1 MPASLATLTNITKEI
16 YEGDIREQL
25 NNDVLT
31 LRRIE
36 KTSRGTTKVGGR
48 YVTFPIH
55 TKRNSGIGARLELE
69 ALPAA
74 GQQGHESARVGLRY
88 LYGAVELSGQAIKLI
103 DEDYQA
109 FQSSMEIELTGI
121 KRDLARDMNRQVYGN
136 GDGTIATLS
145 AVAAAATVITVDR
158 PDLVDVGM
166 IVDFVE
172 AGVVENVG
180 LTVLDVDVAAS
191 TVTLSAAVSGASGAG
206 RLTRKGSSNVGG
218 QREWTGLGAIVGNTG
233 TLYNINSATVPVW
246 RSVVNIN
253 GGVPTAVS
261 ETMFTKMADDIRA
274 NGGNTSVIFT
284 SLGVRRAYANLLT
297 QQRQFVNTKEFTGG
311 FGGIAFITDK
321 GEIPIVTDVYAPPST
336 AWFLNEKE
344 LTLYRENDW
353 EFMDMDG
360 SKWARKT
367 GFDAYEGTL
376 YQYSELGTGRRNSH
390 GKITNIIEA

>member
-1 MPASLATLTNITKEI
+1 MPASTATLTNITKEI

-25 NNDVLT
+25 NNDVFT

-69 ALPAA
+69 QLPAA

-88 LYGAVELSGQAIKLI
+88 QYGAVELSGQSIKLI

-109 FQSSMEIELTGI
+109 FQSAMEIELNGI
-121 KRDLARDMNRQVYGN
+121 KRDLARDLNRQVYGN
-136 GDGTIATLS
+136 GNGAIATLT
-145 AVAAAATVITVDR
+145 AVAAASTTITVDR

-166 IVDFVE
+166 FVDFVE
-172 AGVVENVG
+172 GAAVENAG
-180 LTVLDVDVAAS
+180 LTVTDVNQTTKV
-191 TVTLSAAVSGASGAG
+191 VTLSAAVSGAVGSFITRAGA
-206 RLTRKGSSNVGG
+206 SNIGG
-218 QREWTGLGAIVGNTG
+218 QREWTGLGAIVGDTG

-246 RSVVNIN
+246 RSVVNNN
-253 GGVPTAVS
+253 GGTPTAVS
-261 ETMFTKMADDIRA
+261 ETMFTKMADDIRS
-274 NGGNTSVIFT
+274 NGGQTSIIFT
-284 SLGVRRAYANLLT
+284 TLGVRRAYANLLT

-360 SKWARKT
+360 SKWARKPN
-367 GFDAYEGTL
+367 FDAYNGTL
-376 YQYSELGTGRRNSH
+376 YQYSELGTGRRNTH
-390 GKITNIIEA
+390 GRINNITEA

>member
-1 MPASLATLTNITKEI
+1 MAASLATLTNITKEI
-16 YEGDIREQL
+16 YEGEIREQL

-109 FQSSMEIELTGI
+109 FQSSMEIELNGI
-121 KRDLARDMNRQVYGN
+121 KRDLARDMNRQVYGTGN
-136 GDGTIATLS
+136 GEIARLT
-145 AVAAAATVITVDR
+145 AAAAAATVIDVDR

-166 IVDFVE
+166 VVDFVE
-172 AGVVENVG
+172 AGVVENVA
-180 LTVLDVDVAAS
+180 LTVTDVDVAAGQI
-191 TVTLSAAVSGASGAG
+191 TLSAAVSGASGAG
-206 RLTRKGSSNVGG
+206 YITRTGSSDVGG
-218 QREWTGLGAIVGNTG
+218 QREWTGLGAIVGDTG

-246 RSVVNIN
+246 RSVINDN
-253 GGVPTAVS
+253 GGTPTAVS

-390 GKITNIIEA
+390 GKIENIIEA

>member
-55 TKRNSGIGARLELE
+55 TKRNAGIGARLELE
-69 ALPAA
+69 QLPVA

-88 LYGAVELSGQAIKLI
+88 LYGAVQLSGQAIKLI

-109 FQSSMEIELTGI
+109 FQSSMEIELKGI
-121 KRDLARDMNRQVYGN
+121 KTDLARDMNRQVYGN
-136 GDGTIATLS
+136 GNGAIATLTATS
-145 AVAAAATVITVDR
+145 AAVATITVDR

-166 IVDFVE
+166 FVDFVE
-172 AGVVENVG
+172 AGVVENAG
-180 LTVLDVDVAAS
+180 LTVLDVNQS
-191 TVTLSAAVSGASGAG
+191 TKVVTLSAPVSGAAGAYISRAG
-206 RLTRKGSSNVGG
+206 ASNVGG
-218 QREWTGLGAIVGNTG
+218 QREWTGLSAIVGDTG

-246 RSVVNIN
+246 RSVVNNN
-253 GGVPTAVS
+253 GGVSTAVS
-261 ETMFTKMADDIRA
+261 ETMFTKMADDIRS

-284 SLGVRRAYANLLT
+284 SLGVRRSYANLLT

-360 SKWARKT
+360 SKWARVP
-367 GFDAYEGTL
+367 GYDAYSGTL
-376 YQYSELGTGRRNSH
+376 YQYSELGTGRRNTH
-390 GKITNIIEA
+390 GRINNITES

>member
-1 MPASLATLTNITKEI
+1 MGASLATLTNITKEI

-55 TKRNSGIGARLELE
+55 TKRNAGIGARLELE
-69 ALPAA
+69 QLPAA
-74 GQQGHESARVGLRY
+74 GQQGHESARVNLKY
-88 LYGAVELSGQAIKLI
+88 LYGAVQLSGQAIKLI

-109 FQSSMEIELTGI
+109 FQSSMEIELNGI
-121 KRDLARDMNRQVYGN
+121 KRDLARDMNRQVYGT
-136 GDGTIATLS
+136 GDGRIATLT
-145 AVAAAATVITVDR
+145 AAAAAVTTISVDR

-166 IVDFVE
+166 VVDFVE
-172 AGVVENVG
+172 AGVVENAAI
-180 LTVLDVDVAAS
+180 TVTNVDTAAG
-191 TVTLSAAVSGASGAG
+191 TITLSAAVSGASGAG
-206 RLTRKGSSNVGG
+206 YITRAGSSNVGG
-218 QREWTGLGAIVGNTG
+218 QREWTGLGAIVDDSG
-233 TLYNINSATVPVW
+233 TIYNINSATVPQW
-246 RSVVNIN
+246 RSVVNSN
-253 GGVPTAVS
+253 GGTPTAVS
-261 ETMFTKMADDIRA
+261 ETMFTKMADDIRS
-274 NGGNTSVIFT
+274 NGGSTTVIFT

-360 SKWARKT
+360 SKWARVQ

-376 YQYSELGTGRRNSH
+376 YQYSELGTGRRNTH
-390 GKITNIIEA
+390 GKIENIVEA

>member
-1 MPASLATLTNITKEI
+1 MPASLTTLTNITKEI

-55 TKRNSGIGARLELE
+55 TKRNAGIGARLELE
-69 ALPAA
+69 QLPSA
-74 GQQGHESARVGLRY
+74 GQQGHESARVNLKY
-88 LYGAVELSGQAIKLI
+88 QYGAVQLSGQAIKLI

-109 FQSSMEIELTGI
+109 FQSSMEIELNGI
-121 KRDLARDMNRQVYGN
+121 KRDLARDLNRQVYGN
-136 GDGTIATLS
+136 GNGAIATLTATS
-145 AVAAAATVITVDR
+145 TAVPTITVDR

-166 IVDFVE
+166 VVDFVE
-172 AGVVENVG
+172 AGVVENTA
-180 LTVLDVDVAAS
+180 LTVIDVNQTTKV
-191 TVTLSAAVSGASGAG
+191 VTLSGNVSGAAGAYISRAG
-206 RLTRKGSSNVGG
+206 ASNVGG
-218 QREWTGLGAIVGNTG
+218 QREWTGLSAIVSDTG
-233 TLYNINSATVPVW
+233 TIYNINSATIPVW
-246 RSVVNIN
+246 RSVVNDN

-261 ETMFTKMADDIRA
+261 EGMFTKMADDIRS

-360 SKWARKT
+360 SKWARVPN
-367 GFDAYEGTL
+367 FDAYSGTL
-376 YQYSELGTGRRNSH
+376 YQYSELGTGRRNTH
-390 GKITNIIEA
+390 GRINNITEA

>member
-55 TKRNSGIGARLELE
+55 TKRNAGIGARLELE
-69 ALPAA
+69 QLPTA
-74 GQQGHESARVGLRY
+74 GQQGHESARVNLKY
-88 LYGAVELSGQAIKLI
+88 LYGAVQLSGQAIKLI

-109 FQSSMEIELTGI
+109 FQSSMEIELNGI

-136 GDGTIATLS
+136 GNGAIATLTATS
-145 AVAAAATVITVDR
+145 TAVPTITVDR

-166 IVDFVE
+166 VVDFVE
-172 AGVVENVG
+172 AGAVENAA
-180 LTVLDVDVAAS
+180 LTVLDVNQS
-191 TVTLSAAVSGASGAG
+191 TKVVTLSANVSGAAGAYISRAG
-206 RLTRKGSSNVGG
+206 GSNVGG
-218 QREWTGLGAIVGNTG
+218 QREWTGLNAIVSDTG
-233 TLYNINSATVPVW
+233 TIYNINSATVPVW

-261 ETMFTKMADDIRA
+261 EGMFTKMADDIRS
-274 NGGNTSVIFT
+274 NGGTTSVIFT

-360 SKWARKT
+360 SKWARVP
-367 GFDAYEGTL
+367 GYDAYSGTL
-376 YQYSELGTGRRNSH
+376 YQYSELGTGRRNTH
-390 GKITNIIEA
+390 GKITNITEA

>member
-55 TKRNSGIGARLELE
+55 TKRNAGIGARLELE
-69 ALPAA
+69 QLPSA
-74 GQQGHESARVGLRY
+74 GQQGHESARVNLRY
-88 LYGAVELSGQAIKLI
+88 LYGAVQLSGQAIKLI

-109 FQSSMEIELTGI
+109 FQSSMEIELNGI
-121 KRDLARDMNRQVYGN
+121 KRDLARDMNRQVYGTGN
-136 GDGTIATLS
+136 GAIATLT
-145 AVAAAATVITVDR
+145 AVAAAATTISVDR
-158 PDLVDVGM
+158 ADLVDVGM
-166 IVDFVE
+166 VVDFVE
-172 AGVVENVG
+172 AGAVENAA
-180 LTVLDVDVAAS
+180 LTVLDVDTAAG
-191 TVTLSAAVSGASGAG
+191 TIELSAAVSGAAGAG
-206 RLTRKGSSNVGG
+206 YITRAGGSDVGG
-218 QREWTGLGAIVGNTG
+218 QREWTGLGAIVGDTG

-246 RSVVNIN
+246 RSVINDN
-253 GGVPTAVS
+253 GGTPTAVS
-261 ETMFTKMADDIRA
+261 ETMFTKMADDIRS

-360 SKWARKT
+360 SKWARVP
-367 GFDAYEGTL
+367 GFDAYSGTL
-376 YQYSELGTGRRNSH
+376 YQYSELGTGRRNTH
-390 GKITNIIEA
+390 GKIENIIEA